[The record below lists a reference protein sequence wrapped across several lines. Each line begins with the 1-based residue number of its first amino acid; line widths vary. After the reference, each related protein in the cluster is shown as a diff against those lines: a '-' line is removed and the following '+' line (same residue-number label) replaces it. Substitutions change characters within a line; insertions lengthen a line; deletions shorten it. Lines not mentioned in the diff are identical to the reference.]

1 MSINQSTRV
10 SLVRV
15 RSKKNYNSSNFNEFG
30 TVMSTTISKIIYIW
44 MNTDYCSLQSPNQFD
59 LWIFY
64 IKLCNNF
71 VMTSGSKSYAYCL
84 IWQIHWAQSFAVQ
97 FPFLPKTLCF
107 RIDEKAKMVLAFG
120 AFGEFNNFGKKSNHY
135 ISSIFFF
142 CSNSCIFEKLRNLDK
157 FIFWENLS

>member
-1 MSINQSTRV
+1 
-10 SLVRV
+10 
-15 RSKKNYNSSNFNEFG
+15 
-30 TVMSTTISKIIYIW
+30 
-44 MNTDYCSLQSPNQFD
+44 MNTEYFWLQSPNQFD

-84 IWQIHWAQSFAVQ
+84 IWQIHWALSFAVQ

-120 AFGEFNNFGKKSNHY
+120 AFGELNNFGIKFKPLY
-135 ISSIFFF
+135 IIHFLFLFELMYFWKIAEFRQIYFLRKFVLESIKWSYRQVKYHFRMGQVSEI
-142 CSNSCIFEKLRNLDK
+142 C
-157 FIFWENLS
+157 